1 MLHLLNGRK
10 ASMAMGRCQER
21 REASTEDDPQTLF
34 AADCCSLIHVT
45 FNKDVFSNTKKVK
58 KPDNSA
64 ELTVHR
70 KSPELWIV
78 E

>member
-1 MLHLLNGRK
+1 
-10 ASMAMGRCQER
+10 
-21 REASTEDDPQTLF
+21 
-34 AADCCSLIHVT
+34 
-45 FNKDVFSNTKKVK
+45 VFSNTKKVK